1 VNSWSLPGRPEYK
14 IKKRTVGA
22 VGGPPRNKK
31 QTARTERLLEMN
43 ALTRWDPFKEMDE
56 LQNRIT
62 SLFGL
67 GNQRSVQ
74 NHEENMIVSQWLP
87 LVDITE
93 DEKEYQIKVELPEV
107 KKEAVTVTV
116 ESGVLSIGGE
126 RSFEKTEK
134 DKKYHRI
141 ERSYGSFHRT
151 FTVPADADVSK
162 VTAEFKDGVLTVRLA
177 KSETARPK
185 SIEVKAG

>member
-1 VNSWSLPGRPEYK
+1 
-14 IKKRTVGA
+14 
-22 VGGPPRNKK
+22 
-31 QTARTERLLEMN
+31 MN
-43 ALTRWDPFKEMDE
+43 ALIRWDPFKEMDE

-87 LVDITE
+87 LVDVTE

-141 ERSYGSFHRT
+141 ERSYGSFARS
-151 FTVPADADVSK
+151 FTLSTRVDSDKIRANYNA
-162 VTAEFKDGVLTVRLA
+162 GVLTITLPKAEAA
-177 KSETARPK
+177 KPKKIQIATA
-185 SIEVKAG
+185 AA